1 MERINVIKISANAEE
16 MGRIA
21 AFDVSEAIKKY
32 INKKRKLNM
41 VFAAAPSQDTFLASL
56 SAIDIDWSKITCFHL
71 DEYVD
76 LPKNHPNT
84 FEVYLNEH
92 LFKKVK
98 PKKFYFIKE
107 LKGTPDEVCEQYGKL
122 IQEKG
127 IDIACIGIGENGHI
141 AFNEPGSLIDDE
153 KIARVI
159 TIDEESV
166 RQQYNDYKNDPDQKK
181 RYSSLDKVPRKAIT
195 LSIPTILSAKEIYVI
210 VPGSQKARAVK
221 KMWEGPITKKCPS
234 SALRFHAS
242 VKIYLE
248 KDSAALLR
256 KIGGK

>member
-1 MERINVIKISANAEE
+1 MERINIIKVSADADE

-21 AFDVSEAIKKY
+21 ALGVAGSIKKGLE
-32 INKKRKLNM
+32 KKGKLNM

-56 SAIDIDWSKITCFHL
+56 SAINLDWSKIACFHL

-76 LPKNHPNT
+76 LPRNHPNT

-98 PKKFYFIKE
+98 PRKVYFIKGME
-107 LKGTPDEVCEQYGKL
+107 GSPEEVCAQYGKL
-122 IQEKG
+122 IKEKE

-153 KIARVI
+153 KIVRVI
-159 TIDEESV
+159 TINEQSV
-166 RQQYNDYKNDPDQKK
+166 RQQYDDYKNDPDKNK
-181 RYSSLDKVPRKAIT
+181 RYSSLDEVPRKAIT
-195 LSIPTILSAKEIYVI
+195 LTIPTILAAKEVYVI
-210 VPGSQKARAVK
+210 VPGSQKADAVK
-221 KMWEGPITKKCPS
+221 RMWEGPISEECPS
-234 SALRFHAS
+234 SALRLHPF

-248 KDSAALLR
+248 KNSAALL
-256 KIGGK
+256 KNIGGK